1 MCSQRQKA
9 PGPIA
14 GAQPSQECYLGDGPL
29 AACADLWLGPLSPC
43 HAGTVLRPCR
53 EVSGRMSPVS
63 PLALP
68 HHCLFPL
75 FFRHI
80 PPFLFSA
87 VIIQWDRLATLGVC
101 PLQAFC
107 HLSLTGRS
115 GPSSRPRSLALTS
128 SVRKP
133 CPGARKAEGTRAS
146 GESEASGAGVGMQPG
161 AVAALP
167 DRCRPAAS
175 LLPGPWQ
182 ESLPLGP
189 GAQRALCVCTGQMQ
203 GWTTGAGLNWQKP
216 RYLYRHKN
224 QPEVPMLPRWWG
236 PRGTGPPRVTSTI

>member
-161 AVAALP
+161 LWQLCQTNAGPQPPSSRGHGRKVFPWGLAHSEPFAYAQA
-167 DRCRPAAS
+167 RCKA
-175 LLPGPWQ
+175 GQQ
-182 ESLPLGP
+182 EL
-189 GAQRALCVCTGQMQ
+189 V
-203 GWTTGAGLNWQKP
+203 
-216 RYLYRHKN
+216 
-224 QPEVPMLPRWWG
+224 
-236 PRGTGPPRVTSTI
+236 